1 MNKKNGIHKAFALSA
16 LSMSIILLS
25 QSVFA
30 LEELTDQALSNV
42 NGQDGVDLSIDFDRA
57 NFDKFYWEDKAGTAT
72 NAEQTLRANAN
83 NVVFSGMGATQPG
96 VNLKFNAASE
106 GSKTGLDAQLV
117 LKPFTMAI
125 DSWTL
130 CDTAATPACGGS
142 LGSLGLQV
150 ASPMGIR
157 LTTPNGLFSSTDQ
170 AALSLGLNNLNLF
183 IGQKQSLAA
192 LTQNQLLS
200 KLNFNLSGKGFI
212 TIDPAKGLFIT
223 TNQNGATTN
232 KSHTPTSTLGYVDFD
247 RVDDPN
253 KSSIPTAQYGTYG
266 ATSSGINIE
275 LSTVK
280 NATAGVYDAS
290 AAKGLIRVGASGRI
304 VDGTLQIRG
313 ISAAGKINPTD
324 NNLTNTHELNNVL
337 GFANQGATT
346 AASSTVIGSSGI
358 GFRMRGSFTN
368 VGDQMLTGAKVGK
381 PTTLEIGGAGNDSY
395 GFEFSNLTP
404 LISGSAERAYFDS
417 GDIFLNLAN
426 TQTIRLPENSVLRT
440 ARFGGIAGQYLTN
453 ANDYIQKI
461 HNDAINPYSLILAIR
476 GMNFQALSRQGRFTS
491 STGISTANAFTNQ
504 TNNWGLALPIYN
516 LNANLATYA
525 KSYTGDVYGLT
536 NGIVI
541 KSTVTDSQRL
551 GLALALSTEGRDA
564 SGSKTTSIMVIDG
577 SPVSTNGNKP
587 TDYYLGLRNIDMLLR
602 GYGSMGFENGNV
614 NLTMPDL
621 LMVMSAELAAG
632 YLPGAKY
639 KSYAYTSPLDN
650 FKLTNDVL
658 LGIKI
663 KLLGDIGFALIP
675 NNATADG
682 NALTIVGDYKLTD
695 GAIQLSDPVDGSMMG
710 LDNISGKIRFNNSIV
725 IGKNTTDYTVD
736 KQGNVAFNYA
746 LNFNPDKD
754 PNEVFRVKD
763 INFYPPN
770 SSNTTGQRLGEMVM
784 TGGRLSS
791 SLTLTPRN

>member
-1 MNKKNGIHKAFALSA
+1 MNKKNGIHKAFVLSA
-16 LSMSIILLS
+16 LSASIILLS

-30 LEELTDQALSNV
+30 LEELTDQALSNI

-57 NFDKFYWEDKAGTAT
+57 NFDKFYWEDKAGTAA
-72 NAEQTLRANAN
+72 NVEQTLRANAN
-83 NVVFSGMGATQPG
+83 NVIFSGIGVAQPG
-96 VNLKFNAASE
+96 VNLKFNAGSE
-106 GSKTGLDAQLV
+106 GVKTGLDAQLV

-130 CDTAATPACGGS
+130 CDTAATPSCGGS

-150 ASPMGIR
+150 ASPLNIR
-157 LTTPNGLFSSTDQ
+157 LTTPNGIFSASEQ
-170 AALSLGLNNLNLF
+170 AALKLGVNNLNLF

-232 KSHTPTSTLGYVDFD
+232 KSHAPSGTLGYVDFD

-253 KSSIPTAQYGTYG
+253 KSSIPIAQYGTYG

-304 VDGTLQIRG
+304 VDGKLQVRG

-337 GFANQGATT
+337 GFANQGVTT

-358 GFRMRGSFTN
+358 GFRMSGSFTN
-368 VGDQMLTGAKVGK
+368 LGDQMLTGAKTGDA
-381 PTTLEIGGAGNDSY
+381 TTLEIGGAGNNSY

-404 LISGSAERAYFDS
+404 LISGSAERASFDS

-426 TQTIRLPENSVLRT
+426 TQTIRLPENSVLRA

-525 KSYTGDVYGLT
+525 KSYTGDIFGLT
-536 NGIVI
+536 NGIVT

-650 FKLTNDVL
+650 FKLTNDIL

-663 KLLGDIGFALIP
+663 KMLGDMGFALIP

-682 NALTIVGDYKLTD
+682 NTLTIVGDYKLTD

-746 LNFNPDKD
+746 LNFNPDKN